1 MNQAFATS
9 APPAPMRMPMPVTR
23 RKRPAEPG
31 PAIKFP
37 PRGTTGPVH
46 ISTLLNPI
54 LEICHHP
61 DRNRLLAK
69 LFSEE

>member
-23 RKRPAEPG
+23 RKRTVEPK
-31 PAIKFP
+31 PTVKFP
-37 PRGTTGPVH
+37 SRGTTGPVH

-54 LEICHHP
+54 LEISRHP

>member
-1 MNQAFATS
+1 
-9 APPAPMRMPMPVTR
+9 MRMPMPVAR

-61 DRNRLLAK
+61 DRDRLLAQ
-69 LFSEE
+69 LFSEV